1 MKSLGIKIRKSS
13 LFLLNLT
20 FIFIISL
27 FVTVNPMGQEVEL
40 GSIKRVSYQKGKF
53 YKVTVSKDVQK
64 IIQKSVNSIS
74 KKSGWLKKYMK
85 NLGESEA
92 IPWHKNLGI
101 TKEEYEFLRK
111 ESYDHFSLEEY
122 GETIVSVDVD
132 EGEYKVKIEGPSS
145 LEFNFNISRDLKRM
159 KMKGFKSEGRFDER
173 GQLME
178 SLVRGEGLRW
188 KVYDIYNLNLSR
200 LTGKYSEITYIE
212 LENKKECAFSIKIKG
227 ANEGIVIL
235 NYHFM
240 IKYSCIQ
247 QI

>member
-1 MKSLGIKIRKSS
+1 M
-13 LFLLNLT
+13 
-20 FIFIISL
+20 ISL
-27 FVTVNPMGQEVEL
+27 LVTVSPMGQEIEL

-53 YKVTVSKDVQK
+53 YKVTVSKDVQE
-64 IIQKSVNSIS
+64 IIQKSVKSIS
-74 KKSGWLKKYMK
+74 KNSGWLKKYMK

-101 TKEEYEFLRK
+101 TKEEYEFLK
-111 ESYDHFSLEEY
+111 NESYDHFSLEEY
-122 GETIVSVDVD
+122 GETIVSFDVSD
-132 EGEYKVKIEGPSS
+132 EEYKVKIEGPSS
-145 LEFNFNISRDLKRM
+145 LEFNFNISRDLKKM
-159 KMKGFKSEGRFDER
+159 KMKGFKSEGRFDAR

-178 SLVRGEGLRW
+178 SLVRGKGLRW
-188 KVYDIYNLNLSR
+188 KVYDIYDLNLSR

-212 LENKKECAFSIKIKG
+212 LENNKECAFSIKIKG

-247 QI
+247 RI